1 MLATELLKEAKNKI
15 ILQQAVIAA
24 LLLYSICISIK
35 KRVDKG

>member
-15 ILQQAVIAA
+15 ILQQAAIAT
-24 LLLYSICISIK
+24 LLLYSIYISVK